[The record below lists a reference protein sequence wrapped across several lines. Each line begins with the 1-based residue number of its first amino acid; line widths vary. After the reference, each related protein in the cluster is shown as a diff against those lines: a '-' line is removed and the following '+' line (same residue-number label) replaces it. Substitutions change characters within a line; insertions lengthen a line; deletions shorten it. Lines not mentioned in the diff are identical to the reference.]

1 MKQQIKK
8 LDGKWKLTFFEQT
21 SKKPIELSE
30 LKAYPTIDCA
40 VPGNVELDLAAAG
53 YLPEDLFMGENLALA
68 EKYETYEWWYHT
80 DFEAEIPTDGSR
92 LILRFEA
99 VDCFAEYYINGNLIG
114 SSENMFIPTEFDV
127 TDDAVSG
134 SNSLYVRIRSA
145 VLEENDI
152 PATLFSINANWQ
164 KYSNS
169 SSIRKAAHSYSW
181 DIMPRAV
188 SAGIWRGVSLVTRP
202 ACRFNQLYLYTD
214 SVSADKKSAKLR
226 FAYELALPY
235 DMYKKHMEIKVKGI
249 CKGSVFEKSF
259 NVPFKSGN
267 ERIEIENPE
276 LWWPK
281 GYGEANI
288 YDTKAVLYADGAPVA
303 ESDFKFGIR
312 TTVLERTNVT
322 DGKSGS
328 FRFIING
335 EEIMAKGSNWVP
347 MDAFHSRDAERYAKA
362 LKLADDIGCNIL
374 RCWGGNVYEDDAFF
388 DFCDKAGIMVWQDF
402 AMACY
407 TYPRTD
413 EFCALMK
420 KEATAIVR
428 KLRQHPSLIVWSGDN
443 ECDMSLAEGFNQ
455 NSFNPNRVNKVT
467 RSVIPDAI
475 IDNDCGRPYLPSSPF
490 VSDDVYEA
498 KDFKLLPE
506 DHLWGPRDYY
516 KSDFYKHSNAHFVS
530 ETGYHGCPSVNSV
543 KKFMTPSSLWSY
555 NNSEWLFH
563 SSDQRGNP
571 TKIDRI
577 ELMQKQI
584 KQLFGIEAKSLEE
597 FSELSQ
603 FSQAEAKKY
612 FIERVRMHRP
622 EKSGVIWWN
631 LIDGWPQFSDAVVD
645 YFYEKKT
652 AYNYIK
658 ASQQPFCIFCD
669 EIKDEKQQI
678 IAAND
683 TLEEMNGHYTAY
695 DGESGEMIADGDFN
709 VPKNQCK
716 TLSEFNCFY
725 STKRLIIIKW
735 EANGKKGANHFI
747 NGMLPFDAEKY
758 KKWYEIIKR
767 EVFNA

>member
-8 LDGKWKLTFFEQT
+8 LDGKWQLTFFEQT
-21 SKKPIELSE
+21 SREPLEMSE
-30 LKAYPTIDCA
+30 LAKHKTIDCT
-40 VPGNVELDLAAAG
+40 VPGNVELDLSAAG
-53 YLPEDLFMGENLALA
+53 YLPADLFMGENLALA
-68 EKYETYEWWYHT
+68 ENYETYEWWYHT
-80 DFEAEIPTDGSR
+80 DFTAALPTDGSR

-114 SSENMFIPTEFDV
+114 TSDNMFIPVEFDITNSV
-127 TDDAVSG
+127 INGT
-134 SNSLYVRIRSA
+134 NSLYVRIRSA

-169 SSIRKAAHSYSW
+169 SSVRKAAHSYSW

-188 SAGIWRGVSLVTRP
+188 SAGIWRSVSLITRP
-202 ACRFNQLYLYTD
+202 PCGFNQLYLYTD
-214 SVSADKKSAKLR
+214 SIDNEKKTAKLR
-226 FAYELALPY
+226 LAYELNLPY
-235 DMYKKHMEIKVKGI
+235 EMYRKHLEIKITGKCGESI
-249 CKGSVFEKSF
+249 FEKAF

-267 ERIEIENPE
+267 ERIEVKNPM

-281 GYGEANI
+281 GYGIANL
-288 YDTKAVLYADGAPVA
+288 YDIEAVLYADGVAVA
-303 ESDFKFGIR
+303 ESNFKLGIR
-312 TTVLERTNVT
+312 TTQLERTNTT
-322 DGKSGS
+322 DGKSGC

-347 MDAFHSRDAERYAKA
+347 LDAYHSRDAQRYSKA
-362 LKLADDIGCNIL
+362 LELANDIGCNIL
-374 RCWGGNVYEDDAFF
+374 RCWGGNVYEDDFFF
-388 DFCDKAGIMVWQDF
+388 DFCDKHGIMVWQDF

-413 EFCALMK
+413 EFCAAMK

-428 KLRQHPSLIVWSGDN
+428 KLRQHPSLILWSGDN

-490 VSDDVYEA
+490 MSDEAYDA
-498 KDFKLLPE
+498 KDLKALPE

-516 KSDFYKHSNAHFVS
+516 KSDFYKNSNAHFVS
-530 ETGYHGCPSVNSV
+530 ETGYHGCPSIDSV
-543 KKFMTPSSLWSY
+543 KKFITPDALWPY
-555 NNSEWLFH
+555 NNSQWLFH

-577 ELMQKQI
+577 ELMAKQI
-584 KQLFGIEAKSLEE
+584 KQLFGVTADNLEE
-597 FSELSQ
+597 FAALSQ

-645 YFYEKKT
+645 YFYKKKV
-652 AYNYIK
+652 AYRYIK
-658 ASQQPFCIFCD
+658 ASQQPLCIFCD
-669 EIKDEKQQI
+669 EIKDEKQKI

-683 TLEEMNGHYTAY
+683 TLENMNGHFSAF
-695 DGESGEMIADGDFN
+695 DGETGEMIAEGDFD
-709 VPKNQCK
+709 VPANQCK
-716 TLSEFNCFY
+716 TLDEFNSFY
-725 STKRLIIIKW
+725 SDKRLIIIKW
-735 EANGKKGANHFI
+735 EANNKKGANHYV

-758 KKWYEIIKR
+758 KLWYEIIKQ
-767 EVFNA
+767 EVFNI